1 MLKSTEMDTINALVS
16 KMSLEDVKMI
26 SERLNM
32 QRTFIGKQTIRTL
45 MKGDRVSFNGRRGL
59 TEGTVLK
66 VNIKNV
72 VVDTGATRWNVPAS
86 MLTKVAQYMSLIL
99 SIAEAKEKGMW
110 HLVEQLERDLERRQL
125 LKMPPL
131 EDVKEKDVR
140 KVWEEPDDWDDL

>member
-1 MLKSTEMDTINALVS
+1 MLKSSEMETVSFLVS
-16 KMSLEDVKMI
+16 RMSLEDIKMV

-45 MKGDRVSFNGRRGL
+45 MKGDKVSFNGRRGL

-72 VVDTGATRWNVPAS
+72 VVDTGTTRWNVPAS

-110 HLVEQLERDLERRQL
+110 RLVEQLERDLERRQL
-125 LKMPPL
+125 LKMAPL
-131 EDVKEKDVR
+131 EDVKEKDAR
-140 KVWEEPDDWDDL
+140 MVWEEPDDWDDL

>member
-45 MKGDRVSFNGRRGL
+45 MKGDKVSFNGRRGL

-86 MLTKVAQYMSLIL
+86 MLTKVA
-99 SIAEAKEKGMW
+99 
-110 HLVEQLERDLERRQL
+110 
-125 LKMPPL
+125 
-131 EDVKEKDVR
+131 
-140 KVWEEPDDWDDL
+140 

>member
-16 KMSLEDVKMI
+16 KMSLEDVKMV

-72 VVDTGATRWNVPAS
+72 VVDTGSTRWNVPAS
-86 MLTKVAQYMSLIL
+86 MLTKVA
-99 SIAEAKEKGMW
+99 
-110 HLVEQLERDLERRQL
+110 
-125 LKMPPL
+125 
-131 EDVKEKDVR
+131 
-140 KVWEEPDDWDDL
+140 

>member
-1 MLKSTEMDTINALVS
+1 MDTINALVS
-16 KMSLEDVKMI
+16 KMSLEDVKMV

-72 VVDTGATRWNVPAS
+72 VVDTGSTRWNVPAS
-86 MLTKVAQYMSLIL
+86 MLTKVA
-99 SIAEAKEKGMW
+99 
-110 HLVEQLERDLERRQL
+110 
-125 LKMPPL
+125 
-131 EDVKEKDVR
+131 
-140 KVWEEPDDWDDL
+140 

>member
-1 MLKSTEMDTINALVS
+1 MLKSTEMETINALVS
-16 KMSLEDVKMI
+16 KMSLEDVKMV

-72 VVDTGATRWNVPAS
+72 VVDTCTTRWNVPAS
-86 MLTKVAQYMSLIL
+86 MLTKVA
-99 SIAEAKEKGMW
+99 
-110 HLVEQLERDLERRQL
+110 
-125 LKMPPL
+125 
-131 EDVKEKDVR
+131 
-140 KVWEEPDDWDDL
+140 